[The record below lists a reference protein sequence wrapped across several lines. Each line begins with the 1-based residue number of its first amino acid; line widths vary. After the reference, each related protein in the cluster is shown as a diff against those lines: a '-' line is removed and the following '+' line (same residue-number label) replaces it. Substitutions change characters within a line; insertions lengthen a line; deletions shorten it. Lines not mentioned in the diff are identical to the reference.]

1 MMGKDRLIMFAT
13 AGTVTAVASFAAI
26 ISYSHIFD
34 LGIQHG
40 QNGTAGRLLPLSVD
54 GLILAASLTMLYV
67 ARAKLSTPW
76 LARLMLWLGVGAT
89 VAANIGYGAAYGLVG
104 MIVSAWP
111 ALAFVGAVEMVMQLA
126 KINGKHS
133 GTEKPVKAKEIPAV
147 SATAQTERKGP
158 DIAPVAPHTVRKLKS
173 STQNVDKPSVRAIM
187 RDQHVGQ
194 IKAQEIRKGMVSHG
208 TSTV

>member
-1 MMGKDRLIMFAT
+1 MISKDKMIMFAT

-54 GLILAASLTMLYV
+54 GLILAASLVMLYV

-133 GTEKPVKAKEIPAV
+133 GTEKPFKAKEVP
-147 SATAQTERKGP
+147 ATAQSERKGP
-158 DIAPVAPHTVRKLKS
+158 EIVPVAPHTRKPKS
-173 STQNVDKPSVRAIM
+173 TSVPSVRAIM
-187 RDQHVGQ
+187 RAQHVGQ
-194 IKAQEIRKGMVSHG
+194 IKAQEIRKGMAS
-208 TSTV
+208 

>member
-1 MMGKDRLIMFAT
+1 MWRDLNKDKLIRLST
-13 AGTVTAVASFAAI
+13 GGTVTAVASFPAI

-54 GLILAASLTMLYV
+54 GLILAASLVMLYV
-67 ARAKLSTPW
+67 ARAKLTTPW

-89 VAANIGYGAAYGLVG
+89 VAANIGYGAAYGAVG

-133 GTEKPVKAKEIPAV
+133 GTEKPVKAKDVPALTV

-158 DIAPVAPHTVRKLKS
+158 EIVPVAPRTRKPRNT
-173 STQNVDKPSVRAIM
+173 STPSVRAIM

-194 IKAQEIRKGMVSHG
+194 IKAQEIRKGMAS
-208 TSTV
+208 

>member
-1 MMGKDRLIMFAT
+1 MMSKDRMIMFAT

-26 ISYSHIFD
+26 ISYSHIYD

-54 GLILAASLTMLYV
+54 GLILAASLVMLYV
-67 ARAKLSTPW
+67 ARAKLSTPS
-76 LARLMLWLGVGAT
+76 LARLMLWLGVAAT
-89 VAANIGYGAAYGLVG
+89 VAANIGYGLAYGAMG
-104 MIVSAWP
+104 AIVSAWP

-133 GTEKPVKAKEIPAV
+133 GTEKPVKAKEVPPLTV
-147 SATAQTERKGP
+147 SATAHER
-158 DIAPVAPHTVRKLKS
+158 TVRKLKS
-173 STQNVDKPSVRAIM
+173 HTQNVGIPSVRAIM

-194 IKAQEIRKGMVSHG
+194 IRAQQIRKDMVGHG
-208 TSTV
+208 TTTV